1 MKKQVCVVGMGR
13 FGSIVANELY
23 QSGHDV
29 LVIDIDEARIQQ
41 QLGRVTYAV
50 RADATNE
57 TVLRELDV
65 PDYDVVIV
73 ALGSDNIQAS
83 VGMTVL
89 LKSMGVPMIMAR
101 AANDL
106 HGETLERIGADRILF
121 PEAENARRIARLEFT
136 RELLDY
142 MPILADYGVSKIRPP
157 EGMLNHTLEEAE
169 LSGAGDRHGIA
180 VLAIRRGRTSLLHPA
195 RDEVMQPGDVLILAA
210 SSEQISRLPDIA
222 RRLADADD
230 AARRQ
235 RGAASP
241 GSLQGS
247 RAS

>member
-1 MKKQVCVVGMGR
+1 MKKQICVIGMGR
-13 FGSIVANELY
+13 FGSTVASELY

-29 LVIDIDEARIQQ
+29 LAIDIDEAKIQE

-50 RADATNE
+50 RADATNDS
-57 TVLRELDV
+57 VLRELDI
-65 PDYDVVIV
+65 PDYDVAIV
-73 ALGSDNIQAS
+73 ALGAENIQAS

-89 LKSMGVPMIMAR
+89 LKSLGLPMVISR
-101 AANDL
+101 AADDL
-106 HGETLERIGADRILF
+106 HGETLERVGADRVLF
-121 PEAENARRIARLEFT
+121 PEAENARRVARLEFT

-142 MPILADYGVSKIRPP
+142 MPILADYGINKIRPP

-169 LSGAGDRHGIA
+169 LSGAGDRHGMA

-210 SSEQISRLPDIA
+210 TSGQISRLPDIA
-222 RRLADADD
+222 QRLADADE
-230 AARRQ
+230 AARVRH
-235 RGAASP
+235 GAAAP
-241 GSLQGS
+241 GSLLGR